1 MFGALACIV
10 NFLFKLKPATF
21 ASRGWH
27 GKNDGSLFIQASSAS
42 TCGSAGCLMKA
53 A

>member
-10 NFLFKLKPATF
+10 NFLYKIKPATF
-21 ASRGWH
+21 DSRGWH

-42 TCGSAGCLMKA
+42 IGGAAGYLMKA